1 VETLAQYIPIL
12 VSQLSMWETGA
23 VSLAI
28 AYLLLATRENII
40 CWYCAFVSTVIYT
53 ALFWQVSLLMES
65 ALNIYYMGM
74 AVYGWHQWRSG
85 GQGHHGVVIRTLCRR
100 RHLQILMLIATLT
113 VISGYALSNATQAA
127 WPYVDSFTTW
137 ASVITTIM
145 VAKKILENWLYW
157 FVIDSVSIPLYIER
171 GLHLTAILFAAY
183 LVIVVIG
190 YLTWRKHYIE
200 DGNTRHEI

>member
-85 GQGHHGVVIRTLCRR
+85 GQGHRGAVIRTLCRR

-113 VISGYALSNATQAA
+113 VISGYALSNTTQAA

-171 GLHLTAILFAAY
+171 GLHLTAFLFAAY
-183 LVIVVIG
+183 LVVVVIG
-190 YLTWRKHYIE
+190 YLTWHKHYIE

>member
-1 VETLAQYIPIL
+1 
-12 VSQLSMWETGA
+12 MWEAGA

-40 CWYCAFVSTVIYT
+40 CWYCAFVSTAIYT

-85 GQGHHGVVIRTLCRR
+85 SQGHRGLVIRTLCRR

-113 VISGYALSNATQAA
+113 VISGYTLSNTTQAA

-171 GLHLTAILFAAY
+171 GLHLTAFLFAAY

-190 YLTWRKHYIE
+190 YLAWRKHYIE